1 MKHYDVIVVGGSYAG
16 MSAALQLVRA
26 RRSVLVIDAGKRRN
40 RAASHS
46 HGFLSQDGADPAVI
60 ASAARAQLEA
70 YPTLSWVDDLVV
82 KSSGSRDAFIIEVM
96 EGEVYGAR
104 RLLLATGVSDTLSDV
119 EGLAERWGTSV
130 FHCPYCHGYELDQ
143 GQIGVIAASPI
154 SIHQAQLLPEWGS
167 VIFLTNGVL
176 ELDEPTLQD
185 LSTRGVSVEA
195 TRIERIE
202 GHADVVLTDSRRLS
216 FAGLFTTSKN
226 APCVLSVHRALF
238 RSSKNSTGT
247 AQTSAMNFLRRC
259 SPNASSQCIWKSKAE
274 NQRTSRPRSN
284 SRRST
289 RHTLRV
295 FIAPVGP
302 VRSRFDLPS
311 HAKTCA

>member
-82 KSSGSRDAFIIEVM
+82 KVSGSRDAFIIEVM
-96 EGEVYGAR
+96 GGEVYGAR
-104 RLLLATGVSDTLSDV
+104 RLLLATGVSDTLPDV

-202 GHADVVLTDSRRLS
+202 GHADVVLTDGRRLS
-216 FAGLFTTSKN
+216 FAGLFTASKN
-226 APCVLSVHRALF
+226 APSTYVAEDLGCALAETPMGMQIDTNETKETSIAGIFACGDAARVPHSVALAVADGAWAGAQIHRSLVW
-238 RSSKNSTGT
+238 
-247 AQTSAMNFLRRC
+247 
-259 SPNASSQCIWKSKAE
+259 PE
-274 NQRTSRPRSN
+274 N
-284 SRRST
+284 
-289 RHTLRV
+289 
-295 FIAPVGP
+295 
-302 VRSRFDLPS
+302 
-311 HAKTCA
+311 